1 MDFSHDFEG
10 EQLLYLE
17 DQAREMRDEGA
28 KVVETHL
35 MLGRPDA
42 AIVRL
47 ADDLGVGLVV
57 MGSRGL
63 GRVRRSLLGSVSD
76 SVVRH
81 ARCPVLVVRA
91 SEKPAS
97 Q

>member
-1 MDFSHDFEG
+1 M
-10 EQLLYLE
+10 Q
-17 DQAREMRDEGA
+17 DEGA
-28 KVVETHL
+28 KVVDAHL

-47 ADDLGVGLVV
+47 ADDLEAGLAVVG
-57 MGSRGL
+57 GIGL

-81 ARCPVLVVRA
+81 AHCPVLVVHA
-91 SEKPAS
+91 PE
-97 Q
+97 